1 MKLSKVRA
9 ANSHRTVAG
18 TKVPKAGTSGFG
30 MRMRRA
36 SGGACMSVEGDK
48 PKARLDRPMRAKGG
62 RVGRASGGGVEEDND
77 KENVVSKHYEDQR
90 KTEKIKGMGWGT
102 GAGLAGTVALLD
114 PDPISKGLATGATIV
129 GALSSKAAF
138 DAADKAEKTR
148 DMWRKSKLPDPSPA
162 TTGRKSGGSVPK
174 MESKASAV
182 EKHDDEEEDRKLM
195 RSMVKPSA
203 LRAKG
208 GNVKK
213 DC

>member
-9 ANSHRTVAG
+9 ANSHRMVAG

-30 MRMRRA
+30 MRMRRS

-62 RVGRASGGGVEEDND
+62 
-77 KENVVSKHYEDQR
+77 
-90 KTEKIKGMGWGT
+90 M
-102 GAGLAGTVALLD
+102 
-114 PDPISKGLATGATIV
+114 
-129 GALSSKAAF
+129 
-138 DAADKAEKTR
+138 
-148 DMWRKSKLPDPSPA
+148 
-162 TTGRKSGGSVPK
+162 VPK

-182 EKHDDEEEDRKLM
+182 EKHDDDEEDRKLM

-208 GNVKK
+208 GKVEKG
-213 DC
+213 C